1 MGFLLLFALGF
12 FSPRHF
18 SLVFPLRNF
27 LPWFWFLGKAEE
39 FPFLL
44 RQLQRPQTGDAHSQ
58 PQDVLLQRKP
68 SFQLPQTGGEKVS
81 ESHTST

>member
-12 FSPRHF
+12 FSPGHF

-44 RQLQRPQTGDAHSQ
+44 RQLQCPQTGDALSP
-58 PQDVLLQRKP
+58 PQDMLQQRKP
-68 SFQLPQTGGEKVS
+68 SFQLPQRGGEKTS
-81 ESHTST
+81 KSRTST